1 LAKAYK
7 AQGKDEL
14 AIQNLKQAQ
23 ALGSENEQ
31 LHIELARLFKEEGM
45 YNPAI
50 REYEQALK
58 IILIIRTH

>member
-31 LHIELARLFKEEGM
+31 LHIELARLFKRRR
-45 YNPAI
+45 YV
-50 REYEQALK
+50 
-58 IILIIRTH
+58 